1 MDAPFP
7 VVTLGH
13 GSGGR
18 LTQALVRDVFFK
30 HLANPALEALGDAA
44 ALEVVPGR
52 VAMTTDVFVV
62 KPLFFPGGDIGGLGV
77 NGTVND
83 LAVSG
88 AVPLWLSAA
97 FVLEEG
103 FPLADLDR
111 VAASMARAAKLAGVK
126 IVTGDTK
133 VVERGHGDGVFVA
146 TSGVGSLREDAPGGP
161 RAVRPGDAVVVS
173 GPVGDHG
180 AVIAA
185 LRSGMELEGLASDCG
200 SVAGLVEA
208 LYLAGVRPRFMRDPT
223 RGGLATVL
231 AELAGE
237 GGVTLRIRETD
248 VPIRPAVRSVCDI
261 LGLDPLYLA
270 CEGRLVAVVPAEQ
283 AQMAVTA
290 LRRLPEGQGATA
302 IGEIAPAG
310 PGPVVLQTLYGGTRV
325 YDILA
330 SEQLPRI
337 C

>member
-1 MDAPFP
+1 MDPAK

-18 LTQALVRDVFFK
+18 LTGALVREVFLRHF
-30 HLANPALEALGDAA
+30 ADPALEALGDAA
-44 ALEVVPGR
+44 ALEPIAGR
-52 VAMTTDVFVV
+52 LAMTTDAFVV
-62 KPLFFPGGDIGGLGV
+62 KPLFFPGGDIGGIGV

-88 AVPLWLSAA
+88 AVPLHLSAA
-97 FVLEEG
+97 FILEEG
-103 FPLADLDR
+103 LPLADLER
-111 VAASMARAAKLAGVK
+111 IAASMAAAARRAGVR
-126 IVTGDTK
+126 IVAGDTK
-133 VVERGHGDGVFVA
+133 VVERGHGDGVFVTTA
-146 TSGVGSLREDAPGGP
+146 GIGRLREDAPGGP
-161 RAVRPGDAVVVS
+161 RAVRVGDAILVS

-185 LRSGMELEGLASDCG
+185 LRSGMELEGLQSDCG
-200 SVAGLVEA
+200 PVAALVDA
-208 LYLAGVRPRFMRDPT
+208 LWRAGVRPSFMRDPT

-237 GGVTLRIRETD
+237 GGVGVRLREAD
-248 VPIRPAVRSVCDI
+248 VPVREAVRGVGDI

-270 CEGRLVAVVPAEQ
+270 CEGRLVAVVPAAQ
-283 AQMAVTA
+283 AEAGVAA
-290 LRRLPEGQGATA
+290 LRSLPEGEGAA
-302 IGEIAPAG
+302 CIGEIAPAG
-310 PGPVVLQTLYGGTRV
+310 PGPVVLETRYGGSRL
-325 YDILA
+325 YDLLA